1 MTEARQTPTIAG
13 APASRPRPA
22 LASRL
27 AEDGA
32 ALLPGGLAVAVM
44 IAWAASGGGYETQPA
59 VGASYHP
66 DSWYLGALAL
76 VGLLAVASF
85 GLGRVRLSRWAT
97 AGLAAFSAYVV
108 WSFLSILWAHDQG
121 TALLGSNRALVY
133 LAAYALF
140 AILPW
145 RPSSLIAALGT
156 LVAGFGVIAVI
167 TAVKVAIESDP
178 SGLFIAGGRLSFP
191 LGYENA
197 TAALFMLTAIT
208 SIALS
213 ARREAPAVLRVAGL
227 VSASVCLQLAVLSQS
242 RGWLFTAP
250 IILLLAF
257 AVLPGR
263 LRFGLFALGPAL
275 STAVSA
281 PALLKVYASASVGGA
296 RLVEPQLGHAL
307 HVHGRHAIE
316 VMLLVDAVLLVAMAV
331 AVGGDRRVRIS
342 EPLRRTANR
351 LATAFVVLALA
362 AGVAGG
368 LIATHGHV
376 VRRIDHAWKSFAN
389 TADSQSGS
397 SRFTSLGSQ
406 RADFWRVALDAFAD
420 HPLNGLGQD
429 NFAEVYLQRRH
440 TGDEP
445 RWVHSLELRLLAHT
459 GVVGLLLFA
468 AFLVAAMVTALRAPR
483 TRPDARL
490 AAATALLPVIVWL
503 VHGSID
509 WFWEFPTLSVPAL
522 AFLGGAAAI
531 TRPSTGVAARARPH
545 NPRTGRRRVTALVAT
560 AASLGALAILA
571 VPYVAAREVQHAL
584 NAWPTDPA
592 LAYRQLHDASD
603 LLPFNAQTDI
613 VGGAIALNRNDRDV
627 AGGWF
632 ETAVRHDPHGWLAPF
647 ALGLLAS
654 DQHRPAQARRDF
666 AVAHALNPK
675 DPLIASALARSSTRH
690 PLTLAEVQSAVNQRS
705 VARFG
710 R

>member
-1 MTEARQTPTIAG
+1 M
-13 APASRPRPA
+13 
-22 LASRL
+22 SRL

-32 ALLPGGLAVAVM
+32 ALVPGGLAVGVM

-59 VGASYHP
+59 VGAGYHP

-76 VGLLAVASF
+76 VGLLVVSSF

-97 AGLAAFSAYVV
+97 AGLAAFSAYVA
-108 WSFLSILWAHDQG
+108 WSLLSVLWAHDQG
-121 TALLGSNRALVY
+121 TALLGSDRALVY
-133 LAAYALF
+133 LAAFALF

-145 RPSSLIAALGT
+145 RPSSLLTALAT
-156 LVAGFGVIAVI
+156 LVAGLGVIAVI
-167 TAVKVAIESDP
+167 TAVKVATEADP

-197 TAALFMLTAIT
+197 TAALFMLTAVT

-213 ARREAPAVLRVAGL
+213 ARREAPSALRVAGL
-227 VSASVCLQLAVLSQS
+227 VSSSVCLQLAVLSQS

-250 IILLLAF
+250 VIVLLTF

-275 STAVSA
+275 ATAVST
-281 PALLKVYASASVGGA
+281 PALLKVYASASVGGT
-296 RLVEPQLGHAL
+296 RLVGPQLGRAL
-307 HVHGRHAIE
+307 HVHGRHAVE
-316 VMLLVDAVLLVAMAV
+316 VMLLVDAALLVAMAV
-331 AVGGDRRVRIS
+331 AVGLDRRVRIS
-342 EPLRRTANR
+342 ERLQRTANR
-351 LATAFVVLALA
+351 LATAMVVLAV
-362 AGVAGG
+362 AGGAAGG

-376 VRRIDHAWKSFAN
+376 VRRIDHAWRAFAN

-406 RADFWRVALDAFAD
+406 RVDFWRVALKAFAD
-420 HPLNGLGQD
+420 HPLTGLGQD
-429 NFAEVYLQRRH
+429 NFAETYLQQRR

-459 GVVGLLLFA
+459 GIVGLLLFA
-468 AFLVAAMVTALRAPR
+468 GFLVAAIAAALRTSRA
-483 TRPDARL
+483 RPEARL
-490 AAATALLPVIVWL
+490 AAASALVPLIVWL

-509 WFWEFPTLSVPAL
+509 WLWEFPALSVPAL

-531 TRPSTGVAARARPH
+531 SRASSSARARGDS
-545 NPRTGRRRVTALVAT
+545 RGAGTRRRRVAAALAAAASVAALALVA
-560 AASLGALAILA
+560 
-571 VPYVAAREVQHAL
+571 VPYLAAREVQRAL
-584 NAWPTDPA
+584 TAWPTDPA
-592 LAYRQLHDASD
+592 LAYRQLRNASD
-603 LLPFNAQTDI
+603 LLPFNAQTDL
-613 VGGAIALNRNDRDV
+613 VGGAIALNRGDRAI
-627 AGGWF
+627 AGAWF
-632 ETAVRHDPHGWLAPF
+632 EMAVRRDDQGWLAPF

-666 AVAHALNPK
+666 VLAHALDPR
-675 DPLIASALARSSTRH
+675 DPLISSALARSSTRH
-690 PLTLAEVQSAVNQRS
+690 PLTLAEVQAAVNQRS
-705 VARFG
+705 TVRFG